1 MARGLRVLV
10 PGATY
15 HVTVRCNNRVF
26 DLGRSE
32 CRDVLLYTLKKAL
45 QKIPCRIYGL
55 CLMNNHVHYLIECAE
70 LPRFMHYV
78 NWYSAM
84 ALNRMLGR
92 SGHFWEGRYY
102 SEPIT
107 DDRRAL
113 YTLRYIH
120 GNPKSARI
128 RRGFWYGWS
137 NYGSYDR
144 LSLDGLTEWHLA
156 FLRIASTLSGCARGY
171 RRFCTRYRVKVSPKV
186 ERYNWG
192 RVYPALGRNKK
203 ANQAQMGFGWCQVQ
217 KGSELPLSVTRVAQA
232 FLKANR
238 PP

>member
-1 MARGLRVLV
+1 
-10 PGATY
+10 
-15 HVTVRCNNRVF
+15 
-26 DLGRSE
+26 
-32 CRDVLLYTLKKAL
+32 
-45 QKIPCRIYGL
+45 
-55 CLMNNHVHYLIECAE
+55 MNNHVHYLIECAE
-70 LPRFMHYV
+70 LPRFMHFV

-107 DDRRAL
+107 DDRRVL

-144 LSLDGLTEWHLA
+144 LSLDGLTEWHPA
-156 FLRIASTLSGCARGY
+156 FLRIASTLSGCTRGY
-171 RRFCTRYRVKVSPKV
+171 RRFCTRYRIKASPKV

-217 KGSELPLSVTRVAQA
+217 KGSELPLSVTRVAKT